1 MTTNRQKI
9 KHLIVDSG
17 PFIKLTDVRSLA
29 ENVYTI
35 PEVVSELRDQHARDF
50 FKQISFDI
58 KLKRPS
64 DSALREVMNFSK
76 KTGDFANLSVVDFK
90 VLALTYM
97 IESET
102 NGADNLHSATDASKS
117 NNNDNIMNNQQFNDN
132 DKNNRDLSIDIQ
144 EEETIGVACTTID
157 YSMQNVLLQ
166 MGLNLISVEGKRIK
180 QIKNWVLRCHA
191 CYKITTNMEKKFC
204 PKCGGPTLI
213 RTSTSTDA
221 NESIDVIKSIIHS
234 LKFHDLI
241 NKSSS
246 SDINVNPDVL
256 IKNLLKAMSE
266 QMRKHSRDSYSLRD
280 HPMNHKHYIGEIS
293 ATEEIDFIQK

>member
-29 ENVYTI
+29 ENVYTV

-102 NGADNLHSATDASKS
+102 NGADNLLTDASKS
-117 NNNDNIMNNQQFNDN
+117 NNNDSVMNNQQFNDN
-132 DKNNRDLSIDIQ
+132 D
-144 EEETIGVACTTID
+144 
-157 YSMQNVLLQ
+157 
-166 MGLNLISVEGKRIK
+166 
-180 QIKNWVLRCHA
+180 
-191 CYKITTNMEKKFC
+191 
-204 PKCGGPTLI
+204 
-213 RTSTSTDA
+213 
-221 NESIDVIKSIIHS
+221 
-234 LKFHDLI
+234 
-241 NKSSS
+241 
-246 SDINVNPDVL
+246 
-256 IKNLLKAMSE
+256 
-266 QMRKHSRDSYSLRD
+266 
-280 HPMNHKHYIGEIS
+280 
-293 ATEEIDFIQK
+293 

>member
-29 ENVYTI
+29 ENVYTV

-102 NGADNLHSATDASKS
+102 NGADNLHSVTDANNISKH
-117 NNNDNIMNNQQFNDN
+117 IE
-132 DKNNRDLSIDIQ
+132 NNRDLSIDIQ

-221 NESIDVIKSIIHS
+221 NGNVKYYLKKNFQYKLRGTKYSIPNPKGGRNPNNPILYDV
-234 LKFHDLI
+234 F
-241 NKSSS
+241 N
-246 SDINVNPDVL
+246 
-256 IKNLLKAMSE
+256 
-266 QMRKHSRDSYSLRD
+266 
-280 HPMNHKHYIGEIS
+280 
-293 ATEEIDFIQK
+293 

>member
-29 ENVYTI
+29 ENVYTV

-102 NGADNLHSATDASKS
+102 NGADNLHSVTDASKS
-117 NNNDNIMNNQQFNDN
+117 NNNDSVMNNQQFNDN

-221 NESIDVIKSIIHS
+221 NGNVKYYLKKNFQYKLRGTKYSIPNPKGGRNPNNPILYDV
-234 LKFHDLI
+234 F
-241 NKSSS
+241 N
-246 SDINVNPDVL
+246 
-256 IKNLLKAMSE
+256 
-266 QMRKHSRDSYSLRD
+266 
-280 HPMNHKHYIGEIS
+280 
-293 ATEEIDFIQK
+293 

>member
-166 MGLNLISVEGKRIK
+166 MGLNLISVE
-180 QIKNWVLRCHA
+180 
-191 CYKITTNMEKKFC
+191 
-204 PKCGGPTLI
+204 
-213 RTSTSTDA
+213 
-221 NESIDVIKSIIHS
+221 ESIDVIKSIIHS

-256 IKNLLKAMSE
+256 IKNLLKVMSE
-266 QMRKHSRDSYSLRD
+266 QMRSLMD
-280 HPMNHKHYIGEIS
+280 L
-293 ATEEIDFIQK
+293 